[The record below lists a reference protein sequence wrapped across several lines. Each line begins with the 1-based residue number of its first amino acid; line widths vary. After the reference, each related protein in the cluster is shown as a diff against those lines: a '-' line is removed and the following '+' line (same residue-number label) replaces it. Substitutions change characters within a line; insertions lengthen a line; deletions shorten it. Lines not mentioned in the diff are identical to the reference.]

1 MISPNK
7 ELKEIKSNYV
17 KIENTISDLIINI
30 EQKIKWNYN
39 IIIFI
44 YFSKSESELG
54 LRFNEAQINQKK
66 NPVVIK
72 QINEVSAI
80 KSKTQ
85 DQIIDKIKKMKEI
98 GLE

>member
-1 MISPNK
+1 M
-7 ELKEIKSNYV
+7 
-17 KIENTISDLIINI
+17 
-30 EQKIKWNYN
+30 
-39 IIIFI
+39 
-44 YFSKSESELG
+44 G
-54 LRFNEAQINQKK
+54 LRFNEAQINQNK

-80 KSKTQ
+80 KSKKQ

>member
-1 MISPNK
+1 M
-7 ELKEIKSNYV
+7 
-17 KIENTISDLIINI
+17 
-30 EQKIKWNYN
+30 
-39 IIIFI
+39 
-44 YFSKSESELG
+44 G